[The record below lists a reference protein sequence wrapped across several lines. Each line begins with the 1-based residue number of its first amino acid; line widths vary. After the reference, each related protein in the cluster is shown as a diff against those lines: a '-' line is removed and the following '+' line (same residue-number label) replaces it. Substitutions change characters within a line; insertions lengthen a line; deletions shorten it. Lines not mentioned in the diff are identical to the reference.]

1 MRDWDAYVR
10 SRLSLPGLAQAREAR
25 IVREIAAQL
34 EDFYRDAVARGLSDA
49 DADRF
54 ARGQVDDW
62 SDMARVL
69 SRVDQ
74 PNARPR
80 LERAAVAVEE
90 IAHDRSTV
98 LRMLADLLHDMRFA
112 VRQFAKSPGFTA
124 VAILTLALGIGAN
137 SAMFSV
143 VNGVLLRP
151 LPFPE
156 PDALVRVYEVVP
168 QIGRFPVAPAN
179 FLDWRQQNKSFERM
193 AAFTVGSD
201 TLAEQDTPERVTAA
215 FVSWDLFDLLQ
226 VSPVLGR
233 TFVREEDAP
242 MKANVV
248 ILSHGMWQRRY
259 AGDPRILERTIVLG
273 DTRCEIVG
281 VMPQGFAFPSPEVE
295 YWQPVGLDQ
304 SKPPRGAHYLSVVA
318 RLRSA
323 ASIGQATAEM
333 KTIAEVLA
341 RQHPDYSKDESAEVV
356 AMHEQVVGRI
366 RPALLT
372 LLAAVGVVVLIACA
386 NVANLLLAR
395 ASARSREIAIRTALG
410 AGRRRLMVQMVAESL
425 VLALAGG
432 TAGLLLAY
440 SAIGPLRALNAGS
453 IPRIG
458 EVAIDGSV
466 LAFTLLLC
474 VITGIVFGLVPAWQ
488 ASRTNVVEAM
498 KEGGRGSAG
507 SGGRW
512 LRNTLVVAQVALSL
526 VLLVGAALL
535 LRSFSRLLDV
545 DPGFRADNVLAFRVA
560 LPLTSYKNGAQRI
573 IFFDEFLEKLRQ
585 LPRVR
590 SAGMV
595 QSLPIRDDY
604 RLSFGVQGRP
614 TAPGSGLSENYR
626 LVSPGYFESL
636 GIPIRRGRA
645 FTSQDTSKSPLV
657 AVVDESFARR
667 HFPGEDPIGRGL
679 SLGNGTEGFFEI
691 VGVVG
696 DVRYGGLDAGQ
707 DPTIYVPYAQDVFS
721 TMWIVARTE
730 GEPSAIASDVR
741 SLLKNLDR
749 NIPAFA
755 MSPLTTVVSDSLG
768 QRRFSMLLLG
778 LFATIALL
786 LAAVGLYGVIGYSVS
801 QRTQEIGVRLAV
813 GASRGRV
820 LGMIIGQGLR
830 LVGAGT
836 VIGLAGALILARLV
850 STLLF
855 EVTPFDPP
863 SYAGTVLTL
872 ISVAILACW
881 FPARRALRVD
891 PIAALR
897 CD

>member
-1 MRDWDAYVR
+1 
-10 SRLSLPGLAQAREAR
+10 
-25 IVREIAAQL
+25 
-34 EDFYRDAVARGLSDA
+34 
-49 DADRF
+49 
-54 ARGQVDDW
+54 
-62 SDMARVL
+62 
-69 SRVDQ
+69 
-74 PNARPR
+74 
-80 LERAAVAVEE
+80 
-90 IAHDRSTV
+90 
-98 LRMLADLLHDMRFA
+98 
-112 VRQFAKSPGFTA
+112 
-124 VAILTLALGIGAN
+124 
-137 SAMFSV
+137 
-143 VNGVLLRP
+143 
-151 LPFPE
+151 
-156 PDALVRVYEVVP
+156 
-168 QIGRFPVAPAN
+168 
-179 FLDWRQQNKSFERM
+179 
-193 AAFTVGSD
+193 
-201 TLAEQDTPERVTAA
+201 
-215 FVSWDLFDLLQ
+215 
-226 VSPVLGR
+226 
-233 TFVREEDAP
+233 
-242 MKANVV
+242 
-248 ILSHGMWQRRY
+248 
-259 AGDPRILERTIVLG
+259 
-273 DTRCEIVG
+273 
-281 VMPQGFAFPSPEVE
+281 
-295 YWQPVGLDQ
+295 
-304 SKPPRGAHYLSVVA
+304 
-318 RLRSA
+318 
-323 ASIGQATAEM
+323 
-333 KTIAEVLA
+333 
-341 RQHPDYSKDESAEVV
+341 
-356 AMHEQVVGRI
+356 
-366 RPALLT
+366 
-372 LLAAVGVVVLIACA
+372 
-386 NVANLLLAR
+386 
-395 ASARSREIAIRTALG
+395 
-410 AGRRRLMVQMVAESL
+410 
-425 VLALAGG
+425 
-432 TAGLLLAY
+432 
-440 SAIGPLRALNAGS
+440 
-453 IPRIG
+453 
-458 EVAIDGSV
+458 
-466 LAFTLLLC
+466 
-474 VITGIVFGLVPAWQ
+474 
-488 ASRTNVVEAM
+488 
-498 KEGGRGSAG
+498 
-507 SGGRW
+507 
-512 LRNTLVVAQVALSL
+512 
-526 VLLVGAALL
+526 
-535 LRSFSRLLDV
+535 
-545 DPGFRADNVLAFRVA
+545 
-560 LPLTSYKNGAQRI
+560 
-573 IFFDEFLEKLRQ
+573 
-585 LPRVR
+585 
-590 SAGMV
+590 
-595 QSLPIRDDY
+595 
-604 RLSFGVQGRP
+604 
-614 TAPGSGLSENYR
+614 